1 MNAGIGLLTCVRLN
15 DGKHFLF
22 ASKGVVRHL
31 LRFAKPRFSGEVAI
45 GNSHSCSS
53 RHSRMRIRRASKASR
68 PRNFA
73 NHSHPPIL
81 YKGRG
86 PVSGCDSLHDN
97 TRRRSYS
104 RRCII
109 SMFLHPMEM
118 TGSAYPWRSS

>member
-73 NHSHPPIL
+73 KAVFARNRTYSTFATFPAQTR
-81 YKGRG
+81 Y
-86 PVSGCDSLHDN
+86 SLVC
-97 TRRRSYS
+97 S
-104 RRCII
+104 
-109 SMFLHPMEM
+109 E
-118 TGSAYPWRSS
+118 